1 MKREK
6 VSKKVPK
13 PQSNFTVQEKKMLK
27 KSMSMQFSVRMRV
40 CAKIMCV
47 YEEEIMTTKQVIVV
61 DASDERKENQ
71 KRIIPWIY
79 FCVYA
84 WRRHYLRLLKCTT
97 SHFTGSQLHRY
108 CHYCCCVTVLK
119 CHYEMKQFIFF
130 YVFYAICWF
139 SRAFFAFIPYGM
151 GRCIRMHD
159 NFEIQRLWIRCGN
172 ECVYIYLCVGMWF
185 HFILFHL
192 CCFSFAPQSLLLCV
206 RSLSLSRI
214 HLARSFFSFFNSDQK
229 LNRFIYKMRTKGK

>member
-1 MKREK
+1 M
-6 VSKKVPK
+6 
-13 PQSNFTVQEKKMLK
+13 
-27 KSMSMQFSVRMRV
+27 
-40 CAKIMCV
+40 
-47 YEEEIMTTKQVIVV
+47 TKQVIVV

-79 FCVYA
+79 FCVHA
-84 WRRHYLRLLKCTT
+84 WRRLYVRLPKCTT

-159 NFEIQRLWIRCGN
+159 NFEIQRLWIRCGKWMR
-172 ECVYIYLCVGMWF
+172 VYLFMCWDV
-185 HFILFHL
+185 ILFY
-192 CCFSFAPQSLLLCV
+192 FISFVLLFFCSPISLSLCV
-206 RSLSLSRI
+206 RSLYLASI
-214 HLARSFFSFFNSDQK
+214 PLARSFFSKFGPK
-229 LNRFIYKMRTKGK
+229 IE